1 MRISDCSA
9 DVASSVLPAVKEHD
23 HTLVVRAG
31 QLRAVM
37 DAGADARIVV
47 IGNPDQASA
56 IVVDQRQQGVW
67 RDLGFAVE
75 GGEVVR
81 IDAGRND
88 AAETAV
94 RLVVAAADADGPLAG
109 DSALQWRETGR
120 GSVGERVCEDVE
132 S

>member
-1 MRISDCSA
+1 MPIDHEA
-9 DVASSVLPAVKEHD
+9 GSVIDEAAVKELD
-23 HTLVVRAG
+23 HTLVGRAG
-31 QLRAVM
+31 QLRPVM

-94 RLVVAAADADGPLAG
+94 RLVVAAADADGQLAG

>member
-1 MRISDCSA
+1 
-9 DVASSVLPAVKEHD
+9 
-23 HTLVVRAG
+23 
-31 QLRAVM
+31 M
-37 DAGADARIVV
+37 DTGADARIVV

-109 DSALQWRETGR
+109 DSALQWGADIQAGMRRFGQEGEGR
-120 GSVGERVCEDVE
+120 VGEGGGNRV
-132 S
+132 